1 MNAASTKLL
10 SICRSLCRG
19 LCLPLAGLLLTY
31 ACNVQAATPQ
41 ERLLTDLSV
50 WVAAQNNASPEQV
63 QAAPLDARVQ
73 VQGCSDSISFDYPFA
88 NHDSVRA
95 RCAKPVWQLFIKVKL
110 AKAQNAVVASHAL
123 TAGQLLTEADLELR
137 ADFTPAAGVF
147 SERAPVIGRQLK
159 RALAKGQTI
168 LAQDL
173 ENTLQA
179 VRLRQAMRAGEIITD
194 ASVERLTL
202 QRTAASPTVW
212 LGSTLPIGIRL
223 ARDVQAGQVLLSTD
237 LAETRQVVVAA
248 INLAAGQMLK
258 PGVLKL
264 DAIEQDKL
272 TRTHLFDMSG
282 LEGSEL
288 IRAVRAGEAIRSAD
302 LRPALL
308 IKKGELVLFSVG
320 KASEFQ
326 VSVRLEAMQDGRL
339 GEQIKLRNSESGRT
353 LTGIVSGKGAASGM

>member
-1 MNAASTKLL
+1 MNAAFIKLL
-10 SICRSLCRG
+10 SICRP
-19 LCLPLAGLLLTY
+19 LCLSLAGMLLTF
-31 ACNVQAATPQ
+31 AISVQAATPQ
-41 ERLLTDLSV
+41 EKLLTDLSV

-63 QAAPLDARVQ
+63 QIAPLDTRVQ
-73 VQGCSDSISFDYPFA
+73 VQACSDNISFDYPFA
-88 NHDSVRA
+88 NRDSVRA
-95 RCAKPVWQLFIKVKL
+95 RCAKPAWQLFVKVKL

-137 ADFTPAAGVF
+137 ADFTPASGVF

-179 VRLRQAMRAGEIITD
+179 VRLRQAMRAGEVITD
-194 ASVERLTL
+194 ASVERLSL

-212 LGSTLPIGIRL
+212 LGSTLPAGIRL
-223 ARDVQAGQVLLSTD
+223 ARDVQAGQVLLITD

-248 INLAAGQMLK
+248 SNLAAGQMLK
-258 PGVLKL
+258 PGLVKL

-282 LEGSEL
+282 LEGFEL

-320 KASEFQ
+320 KPSEFQ

>member
-1 MNAASTKLL
+1 M
-10 SICRSLCRG
+10 
-19 LCLPLAGLLLTY
+19 LAFS
-31 ACNVQAATPQ
+31 VQAAPPQ
-41 ERLLTDLSV
+41 EKLLTDLSV

-63 QAAPLDARVQ
+63 QVAPLDTRVQ
-73 VQGCSDSISFDYPFA
+73 VRACSDSISFDYPFA
-88 NHDSVRA
+88 NRDSVRA
-95 RCAKPVWQLFIKVKL
+95 RCTKPVWQLFLKVKL
-110 AKAQNAVVASHAL
+110 AKAQNAVVASHTL

-147 SERAPVIGRQLK
+147 SERTLVIGRQLK

-168 LAQDL
+168 TVQDL

-179 VRLRQAMRAGEIITD
+179 VRLRQAMRAGEVITD

-202 QRTAASPTVW
+202 QRTAASPTIW

-223 ARDVQAGQVLLSTD
+223 ARDVHAGQVLLSTD
-237 LAETRQVVVAA
+237 LAESRQVVVAGS
-248 INLAAGQMLK
+248 NLAAGQMLK
-258 PGVLKL
+258 PGLLKL

-339 GEQIKLRNSESGRT
+339 GEQIKLRNTESGRT
-353 LTGIVSGKGAASGM
+353 LTGIVSGQGVARGM

>member
-1 MNAASTKLL
+1 MNAAL
-10 SICRSLCRG
+10 SNLHPICRL
-19 LCLPLAGLLLTY
+19 LAGWLLAFAFCVTS
-31 ACNVQAATPQ
+31 AHATTSQ
-41 ERLLTDLSV
+41 EKLFAELST
-50 WVAAQNNASPEQV
+50 WAAAQNNASPEQV
-63 QAAPLDARVQ
+63 QISPLDARVQ
-73 VQGCSDSISFDYPFA
+73 VQACTDSISFDYPFA

-95 RCAKPVWQLFIKVKL
+95 RCTKPAWQLFLKL
-110 AKAQNAVVASHAL
+110 KLSKAQNTVVASHAL

-147 SERAPVIGRQLK
+147 NERTPVIGRQLK

-173 ENTLQA
+173 ESTLQT
-179 VRLRQAMRAGEIITD
+179 VRLRQAMRAGEVITD

-202 QRTAASPTVW
+202 QRAAASPTVW
-212 LGSTLPIGIRL
+212 LGSSLPPGIRL
-223 ARDVQAGQVLLSTD
+223 ARDVQAGQVLQSSD
-237 LAETRQVVVAA
+237 LAESRQVVVAGS
-248 INLAAGQMLK
+248 NLAAGQTLK
-258 PGVLKL
+258 PGLLKL
-264 DAIEQDKL
+264 EAIEQDKL
-272 TRTHLFDMSG
+272 TRTHLFEMSG

-326 VSVRLEAMQDGRL
+326 VSIRLEALQDGRL

-353 LTGIVSGKGAASGM
+353 LTGIVSGQGTARGM

>member
-1 MNAASTKLL
+1 MNAAFTKLL
-10 SICRSLCRG
+10 SIRRS
-19 LCLPLAGLLLTY
+19 LCLPLAGWLLTF
-31 ACNVQAATPQ
+31 ALMFTLSAQAATPQ
-41 ERLLTDLSV
+41 EKLFSDLTL

-63 QAAPLDARVQ
+63 QIVPLDARVQ
-73 VQGCSDSISFDYPFA
+73 VQACKDSIVFDYPFA
-88 NHDSVRA
+88 NRDSVRA
-95 RCAKPVWQLFIKVKL
+95 RCAKPVWQLFVKVKL
-110 AKAQNAVVASHAL
+110 AKAQNAVVASQAL

-137 ADFTPAAGVF
+137 ADFTPASGVF

-179 VRLRQAMRAGEIITD
+179 VRLRQAMRAGEVITD

-212 LGSTLPIGIRL
+212 LGGTLPAGIRL
-223 ARDVQAGQVLLSTD
+223 ARDVHAGQVLLSTD

-248 INLAAGQMLK
+248 SNLAAGQMLK
-258 PGVLKL
+258 PGLAKL

-320 KASEFQ
+320 KTSEFQ

-339 GEQIKLRNSESGRT
+339 GEQIKLRNSDSGRT